1 MENNYNVYAVA
12 PKACYRGLSF
22 VAAENAD
29 EANKIIAEKMDEDIY
44 NDRDMWG
51 YGKVT
56 EADIVENVHSKLKGI
71 SYYGI
76 YYQG

>member
-1 MENNYNVYAVA
+1 MEDNYKVYAIT

-29 EANKIIAEKMDEDIY
+29 EANKIIAEKTEEDIY

-56 EADIVENVHSKLKGI
+56 
-71 SYYGI
+71 
-76 YYQG
+76 